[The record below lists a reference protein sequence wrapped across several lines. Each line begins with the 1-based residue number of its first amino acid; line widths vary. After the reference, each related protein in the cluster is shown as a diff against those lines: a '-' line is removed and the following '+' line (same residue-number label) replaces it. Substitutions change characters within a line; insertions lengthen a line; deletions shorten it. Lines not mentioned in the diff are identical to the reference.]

1 MNIYSFGKLNRILRS
16 VISLNRKDEFK
27 FILKYLNLN
36 DKDSLLD
43 VGSGDGYWTYK
54 FADHCG
60 KVIGV
65 DPSDNLLTLAKKH
78 YKKESLS
85 FEYGSAEQLPYDT
98 ESFSKITSVSTI
110 EHFENPIKGLGEM
123 CRVLKING
131 TLSISFD
138 SLNDENSSEKFRKWH
153 AKKHYVNNYFTLD
166 AIERILN
173 ENRMKMDKEC
183 IFGIFKSRLSCFF
196 RELFI
201 KNPRKLLPF
210 FPLIFVI
217 CRISDFF
224 YLGGKCYPQIIIIKA
239 KKYNSI
245 DLY

>member
-1 MNIYSFGKLNRILRS
+1 MLRS

-36 DKDSLLD
+36 YQDSLLD

-54 FADHCG
+54 FANNCEE
-60 KVIGV
+60 VIGV
-65 DPSDNLLTLAKKH
+65 DPSNDLLALAKKH
-78 YKKESLS
+78 YKKENLS
-85 FEYGSAEQLPYDT
+85 FEYGSAEQLPYDN

-123 CRVLKING
+123 CRVLKNNG

-138 SLNDENSSEKFRKWH
+138 SLNNENSSEKFRKWH
-153 AKKHYVNNYFTLD
+153 SKKHYVNNYFTLD
-166 AIERILN
+166 AIELILN
-173 ENRMKMDKEC
+173 QNKMEMDKEC

-201 KNPRKLLPF
+201 KNPRKLILF
-210 FPLIFVI
+210 FPLIYAI
-217 CRISDFF
+217 CKISDIL
-224 YLGGKCYPQIIIIKA
+224 YLGGECYPQIIIIKA
-239 KKYNSI
+239 KKNNSI
-245 DLY
+245 DIN